1 MKRKSFPELDHEKS
15 SLFPQS
21 HARRVKLLFYAN
33 LPLTQGDPS
42 PNVRNPQNFMTC
54 AEYFPG
60 KTAVS
65 WKRGLL
71 SLIVYN
77 ESCEKKCQPMG
88 RRKFIGG
95 QFSSNYQPA
104 KKLKS
109 EEKPDE
115 NSCSVGG
122 QDSATTTPESV
133 FLKFASELARIDK
146 LSRECKR
153 LTSENAGLKRTIQTL
168 RKSIGKNWLR
178 KTWVNV

>member
-1 MKRKSFPELDHEKS
+1 
-15 SLFPQS
+15 
-21 HARRVKLLFYAN
+21 
-33 LPLTQGDPS
+33 
-42 PNVRNPQNFMTC
+42 
-54 AEYFPG
+54 
-60 KTAVS
+60 
-65 WKRGLL
+65 
-71 SLIVYN
+71 
-77 ESCEKKCQPMG
+77 MG
-88 RRKFIGG
+88 RRKLIGG
-95 QFSSNYQPA
+95 QFSSKYQPA

-122 QDSATTTPESV
+122 QDSAATTPESV

-168 RKSIGKNWLR
+168 RKSIGKHWLR

>member
-1 MKRKSFPELDHEKS
+1 
-15 SLFPQS
+15 
-21 HARRVKLLFYAN
+21 
-33 LPLTQGDPS
+33 
-42 PNVRNPQNFMTC
+42 MTC

-133 FLKFASELARIDK
+133 FL
-146 LSRECKR
+146 SRECKR

-168 RKSIGKNWLR
+168 RKSIGKHWLR
-178 KTWVNV
+178 KTCVNV